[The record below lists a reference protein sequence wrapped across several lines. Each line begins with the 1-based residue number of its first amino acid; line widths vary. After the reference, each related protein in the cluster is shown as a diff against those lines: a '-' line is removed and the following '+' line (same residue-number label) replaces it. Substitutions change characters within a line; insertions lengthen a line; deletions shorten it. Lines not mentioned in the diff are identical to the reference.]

1 MRTDRM
7 DKKTYVLTQ
16 ILEDDYGCEERPAG
30 QAVTVLALLTDSEGN
45 ETVLRQEDQWLYD
58 QQIDEGDIVVVSE
71 GRVYKINKAELV
83 AAIVSQK
90 H

>member
-1 MRTDRM
+1 MNE
-7 DKKTYVLTQ
+7 KTYILTQ

-58 QQIDEGDIVVVSE
+58 LQIE
-71 GRVYKINKAELV
+71 
-83 AAIVSQK
+83 
-90 H
+90 

>member
-45 ETVLRQEDQWLYD
+45 ETVLRQEDQWLVEL
-58 QQIDEGDIVVVSE
+58 QIDEGDTVVMAE
-71 GRVYKINKAELV
+71 GRLYKR
-83 AAIVSQK
+83 
-90 H
+90 

>member
-1 MRTDRM
+1 MNE
-7 DKKTYVLTQ
+7 KTYVLTQ

-45 ETVLRQEDQWLYD
+45 ETVLRQEDQWLYE
-58 QQIDEGDIVVVSE
+58 QKIDEGDTVVVSE

>member
-1 MRTDRM
+1 MNE
-7 DKKTYVLTQ
+7 KTYILTQ

-58 QQIDEGDIVVVSE
+58 LQIEEVIGCVVAVVN
-71 GRVYKINKAELV
+71 GFLHLV
-83 AAIVSQK
+83 QFALLIGSK
-90 H
+90 HFQ

>member
-1 MRTDRM
+1 M

>member
-1 MRTDRM
+1 M

-45 ETVLRQEDQWLYD
+45 ETVLRQEDQWLVEL
-58 QQIDEGDIVVVSE
+58 QIDEGDTVVMAE
-71 GRVYKINKAELV
+71 GRLYKR
-83 AAIVSQK
+83 
-90 H
+90 